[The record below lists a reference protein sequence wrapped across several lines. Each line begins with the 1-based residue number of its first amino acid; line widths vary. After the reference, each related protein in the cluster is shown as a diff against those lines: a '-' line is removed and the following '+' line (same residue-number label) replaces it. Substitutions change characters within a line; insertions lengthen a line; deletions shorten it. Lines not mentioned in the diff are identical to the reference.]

1 MKTRINIELLNEKAI
16 ALANAISNNSKT
28 MAI

>member
-16 ALANAISNNSKT
+16 ALANAISENFKT
-28 MAI
+28 VVI